1 MKKFTLLAILIGI
14 GLLLAACT
22 GGILKKEAASP
33 VNGISY
39 SNITHDELDELLS
52 NKDFLLINVH
62 VPFEGNIPQ
71 TDSSIPYDQI
81 SEQLSRLPEDKDAR
95 IVVYC
100 RSGSMSRVAASELVS
115 LGYTNVMNL
124 EGGFHDWADAGYPLE

>member
-1 MKKFTLLAILIGI
+1 MKKFILLAILIGS
-14 GLLLAACT
+14 GLLIAACT
-22 GGILKKEAASP
+22 GGFPKKEAASP